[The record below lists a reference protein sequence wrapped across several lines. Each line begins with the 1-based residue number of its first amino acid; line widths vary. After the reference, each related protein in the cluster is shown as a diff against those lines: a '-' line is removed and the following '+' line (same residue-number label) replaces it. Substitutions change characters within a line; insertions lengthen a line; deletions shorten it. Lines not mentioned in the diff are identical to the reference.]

1 MSPHQRVAFLAMK
14 PAKGRREE
22 NFEKLVMLCSTPATV
37 MESVGI
43 SGSLR
48 LAGALAC
55 AVAFALALGFGCLEA
70 ADDLA
75 LALGLGFGC
84 LEAADDL
91 ALALGLGFG

>member
-1 MSPHQRVAFLAMK
+1 MK

-22 NFEKLVMLCSTPATV
+22 NFEKLEMVCSTPATV

-55 AVAFALALGFGCLEA
+55 AVAFALALRFG
-70 ADDLA
+70 
-75 LALGLGFGC
+75 
-84 LEAADDL
+84 
-91 ALALGLGFG
+91 